1 MERICHWAK
10 TEKGTE
16 LYLNGHLVGLA
27 EAAGNAE
34 DDFVMVEEGVVCWKR
49 TTSAPTES
57 MTMRFIAAYPSRYQM
72 VPALQY
78 DENKCFYIKDYVDV
92 RNAAVPEEKRE
103 IKKSPTY
110 FLGNRDPE
118 TQEPWRFIWH
128 RMSIPGATYSEG
140 ETLSTGMFL
149 PPDQLDGACSIYAE
163 EKTTVH
169 ELLWPEQDSRLRMF
183 PDPEKHVKKPQ
194 PRCVFRAMLVFA
206 RRAPHRLARSAFRL
220 LETVL
225 PAEGSQ
231 SQLCSSVGFGYLL
244 C

>member
-16 LYLNGHLVGLA
+16 LYLNGRLVGLA
-27 EAAGNAE
+27 EAAENAE

-49 TTSAPTES
+49 TASAPTES
-57 MTMRFIAAYPSRYQM
+57 MTMRFIADYPSRYQM

-92 RNAAVPEEKRE
+92 RNAVVPEEKRE
-103 IKKSPTY
+103 KKKSPTY

-149 PPDQLDGACSIYAE
+149 PPDQLDGACSIYTE
-163 EKTTVH
+163 EETTVH
-169 ELLWPEQDSRLRMF
+169 ELLWPEQDSRLKMF
-183 PDPEKHVKKPQ
+183 PNPEKHVKKPQ
-194 PRCVFRAMLVFA
+194 PR
-206 RRAPHRLARSAFRL
+206 
-220 LETVL
+220 
-225 PAEGSQ
+225 
-231 SQLCSSVGFGYLL
+231 
-244 C
+244 